1 MKIREG
7 LVFDNATGNIIG
19 FVDTGDMNNMLS
31 SFEAEVKGEKE
42 SQGIATHMLAVCVRG
57 IFLKLDHPLGQFST
71 SKLFNINHY
80 YFYVFTAVS
89 GQQLYDIVWT
99 AIKTLMIIGMEVVMV
114 VVDGA
119 SNNRKFLKLH

>member
-19 FVDTGDMNNMLS
+19 FVDTGDINKMLS

-57 IFLKLDHPLGQFST
+57 IFLKLDYLLGQFSTT

-80 YFYVFTAVS
+80 YFYICFHSCIWPTV
-89 GQQLYDIVWT
+89 I
-99 AIKTLMIIGMEVVMV
+99 
-114 VVDGA
+114 
-119 SNNRKFLKLH
+119 